1 MARFH
6 QFLPVWIYY
15 VLALNNGNNNNN
27 NNNNNNK
34 ALSIIRKKQCVLKFI
49 IKTWLECRIKTK

>member
-15 VLALNNGNNNNN
+15 VLALNNGNNN